1 MGMTT
6 PWMDLVASL
15 VPNSEAK
22 IIPHAR
28 HFAMIEAAP
37 AVIDQIQAFAT
48 HIGILSGGSG
58 SLRLALCYHRFGRDP
73 DIRRSAGEIRLQR
86 WSVRP

>member
-1 MGMTT
+1 MQWGMTT

-22 IIPHAR
+22 IIPHAG

-37 AVIDQIQAFAT
+37 AVSDQIQAFAT
-48 HIGILSGGSG
+48 HIGILSGG
-58 SLRLALCYHRFGRDP
+58 LAVCD
-73 DIRRSAGEIRLQR
+73 
-86 WSVRP
+86 

>member
-1 MGMTT
+1 MQWGMTT

-22 IIPHAR
+22 IIPHAG

-37 AVIDQIQAFAT
+37 AVSDQIQAFAT
-48 HIGILSGGSG
+48 HWHL
-58 SLRLALCYHRFGRDP
+58 
-73 DIRRSAGEIRLQR
+73 E
-86 WSVRP
+86 